1 MNAPQ
6 SEFVK
11 NWLIKANEDIAVVDE
26 LMRSDL
32 SAFTSSIC
40 FHSQQAVEKF
50 LKAFLAYKDVDF
62 SKTHDVDYLL
72 SLCINIE
79 NAGFSNVDLKSL
91 AEFAVSVR
99 YPDDFFVPSESE
111 AKEYRDI
118 AVEIKILVESKI
130 VL

>member
-1 MNAPQ
+1 MNA
-6 SEFVK
+6 SKTEFVK
-11 NWLIKANEDIAVVDE
+11 NWLVKANEDIAVVDE
-26 LMRSDL
+26 LMRSDV

-40 FHSQQAVEKF
+40 FHAQQAVEKF

-79 NAGFSNVDLKSL
+79 NAGFSSIDLKSL

-99 YPDDFFVPSESE
+99 YPDDFFVPAESE
-111 AKEYRDI
+111 AKEYSDI
-118 AVEIKILVESKI
+118 AVEIKRLVESKI
-130 VL
+130 IL